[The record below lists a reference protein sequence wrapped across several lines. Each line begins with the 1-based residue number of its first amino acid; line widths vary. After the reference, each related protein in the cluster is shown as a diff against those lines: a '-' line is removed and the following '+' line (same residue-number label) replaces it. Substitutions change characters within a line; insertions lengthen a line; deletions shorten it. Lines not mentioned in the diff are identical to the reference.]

1 MMTMIVMVMMM
12 MLMLTVMMMK
22 IAANT
27 LQHGWILWHS
37 PKTFTH
43 INSFDALNNLMKHL
57 PSADKE
63 YEAQETGV
71 TSRVTRTVSGR
82 GAV

>member
-1 MMTMIVMVMMM
+1 MDAGICCSPHNALCTYFIIK
-12 MLMLTVMMMK
+12 K
-22 IAANT
+22 I
-27 LQHGWILWHS
+27 IE
-37 PKTFTH
+37 H
-43 INSFDALNNLMKHL
+43 IGAMYLDKISQACSFDALNNLMKHL

-71 TSRVTRTVSGR
+71 TSRVTRAVSGR

>member
-1 MMTMIVMVMMM
+1 MTIIVIVMMM
-12 MLMLTVMMMK
+12 MVTLVVMMVK

-27 LQHGWILWHS
+27 LLSGWILWHS

-43 INSFDALNNLMKHL
+43 ISSFDALNNLMKHL

-63 YEAQETGV
+63 YEAQETGM
-71 TSRVTRTVSGR
+71 TSRVARAVSGR

>member
-1 MMTMIVMVMMM
+1 MTVIVIVMMM
-12 MLMLTVMMMK
+12 MVTLMVMMMK

-27 LQHGWILWHS
+27 LLHGWILWHS

-43 INSFDALNNLMKHL
+43 ISSFDALNNLMKHL
-57 PSADKE
+57 PCADKG
-63 YEAQETGV
+63 YEAQKTGM
-71 TSRVTRTVSGR
+71 TSRVTRAVSGR